1 MADKGLNDLF
11 KDTLRDVY
19 YAEKQVLKSLPKME
33 RAANAEEV
41 KQAFRT
47 HLKQTEGQ
55 IERLEKVFGMIDLTP
70 RGKKCEAIDGILKE
84 GDSVAEDYADT
95 AALDAGLIAAAQA
108 VEHYERSPATAPCAA
123 GRRCWAWTRP
133 RACSSRP
140 SPRSPRPTTCSPR
153 SRTPAPTRRRW
164 RRPRVTADR

>member
-33 RAANAEEV
+33 RAAHAEEV

-108 VEHYERSPATAPCAA
+108 VEHYEITRYGTLRRWAKMLGHKEAATLLKQ
-123 GRRCWAWTRP
+123 
-133 RACSSRP
+133 SLEEE
-140 SPRSPRPTTCSPR
+140 
-153 SRTPAPTRRRW
+153 SRTDELLTEIANADANKQAKQA
-164 RRPRVTADR
+164 VKDTAS

>member
-33 RAANAEEV
+33 RAAHAEEV

-84 GDSVAEDYADT
+84 GDGMLEDYEGMT
-95 AALDAGLIAAAQA
+95 ALDAGLISSAQA
-108 VEHYERSPATAPCAA
+108 VEHYEI
-123 GRRCWAWTRP
+123 TRYG
-133 RACSSRP
+133 
-140 SPRSPRPTTCSPR
+140 TL
-153 SRTPAPTRRRW
+153 RRW
-164 RRPRVTADR
+164 AKVLGLPDAVDLLGQSHEEESMTDELLTRIADAEANARASRVSKES

>member
-19 YAEKQVLKSLPKME
+19 YAEKQALKSLPKME

-55 IERLEKVFGMIDLTP
+55 IERLEKVFGMIDLT
-70 RGKKCEAIDGILKE
+70 
-84 GDSVAEDYADT
+84 
-95 AALDAGLIAAAQA
+95 
-108 VEHYERSPATAPCAA
+108 
-123 GRRCWAWTRP
+123 